1 MVAQVAE
8 VECWLLKP
16 PEEDPLAGP
25 SGGRARQGGG
35 SVLDK
40 AQEDQHLLQLAGVS
54 NSHSHGLRGP
64 AEPIE

>member
-1 MVAQVAE
+1 VAD

-16 PEEDPLAGP
+16 PEEDPFGGP
-25 SGGRARQGGG
+25 SGGRAQQGGGG

-40 AQEDQHLLQLAGVS
+40 AKEDQHLLQLAGVNS
-54 NSHSHGLRGP
+54 SHSHGLRGP